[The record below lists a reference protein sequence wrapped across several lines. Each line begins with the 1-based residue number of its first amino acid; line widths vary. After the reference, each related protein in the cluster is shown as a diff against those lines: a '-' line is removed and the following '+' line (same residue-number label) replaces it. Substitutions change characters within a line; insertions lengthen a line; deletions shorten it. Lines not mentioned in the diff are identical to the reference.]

1 MSFNRSLVALAVSV
15 CMFGSVVVA
24 APPSGAGNRGPSS
37 GLRGNERRALNS
49 RQQLFDRAAAAAQNR
64 TIPTRPTAPLPTAA
78 NLGQSIAEM
87 ARTSQTV
94 GRDLFDRT
102 PTPATAARNVGSS
115 QSAAG
120 RFGRDIS
127 PSLRRPARPTFSQQD
142 ARRPVI
148 ANTRRQDFS
157 NIDRMR
163 RADGT
168 RSSVGRSQRPLH
180 TQADR
185 ILANRLADIDH
196 QRDIAFDNGNEQL
209 LQRADTLEQIA
220 RDQHQKRVDGGEFE
234 RLETQSSPAAG
245 VDGTRGNRFG
255 RMTGRTGFDD
265 NRRTNTDDATV
276 AGDFNSEF
284 GRQTAAAARE
294 GRDNFG
300 RDTAD
305 EARTRRSEVT
315 RGSSSERATRS
326 RSRRTFGESI
336 RNGFR
341 RIGTALRLPGLNRR
355 ASR

>member
-1 MSFNRSLVALAVSV
+1 MCDMCREEVNRKDFFFNDTATTEIYTLSLHDALPI
-15 CMFGSVVVA
+15 C
-24 APPSGAGNRGPSS
+24 
-37 GLRGNERRALNS
+37 
-49 RQQLFDRAAAAAQNR
+49 
-64 TIPTRPTAPLPTAA
+64 
-78 NLGQSIAEM
+78 
-87 ARTSQTV
+87 
-94 GRDLFDRT
+94 
-102 PTPATAARNVGSS
+102 
-115 QSAAG
+115 
-120 RFGRDIS
+120 
-127 PSLRRPARPTFSQQD
+127 
-142 ARRPVI
+142 
-148 ANTRRQDFS
+148 
-157 NIDRMR
+157 
-163 RADGT
+163 
-168 RSSVGRSQRPLH
+168 
-180 TQADR
+180 
-185 ILANRLADIDH
+185 
-196 QRDIAFDNGNEQL
+196 
-209 LQRADTLEQIA
+209 
-220 RDQHQKRVDGGEFE
+220 
-234 RLETQSSPAAG
+234 
-245 VDGTRGNRFG
+245 TRGNRFG

>member
-1 MSFNRSLVALAVSV
+1 M
-15 CMFGSVVVA
+15 
-24 APPSGAGNRGPSS
+24 
-37 GLRGNERRALNS
+37 
-49 RQQLFDRAAAAAQNR
+49 
-64 TIPTRPTAPLPTAA
+64 
-78 NLGQSIAEM
+78 
-87 ARTSQTV
+87 
-94 GRDLFDRT
+94 
-102 PTPATAARNVGSS
+102 
-115 QSAAG
+115 
-120 RFGRDIS
+120 
-127 PSLRRPARPTFSQQD
+127 
-142 ARRPVI
+142 
-148 ANTRRQDFS
+148 NT
-157 NIDRMR
+157 
-163 RADGT
+163 
-168 RSSVGRSQRPLH
+168 L
-180 TQADR
+180 
-185 ILANRLADIDH
+185 RLAIV
-196 QRDIAFDNGNEQL
+196 GYGK
-209 LQRADTLEQIA
+209 IA

-284 GRQTAAAARE
+284 GRQTATAARE